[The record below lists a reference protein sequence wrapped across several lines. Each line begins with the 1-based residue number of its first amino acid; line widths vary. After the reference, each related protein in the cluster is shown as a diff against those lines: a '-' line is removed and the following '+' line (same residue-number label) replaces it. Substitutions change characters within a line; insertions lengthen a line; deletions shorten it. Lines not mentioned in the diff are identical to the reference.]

1 MFETKPVEEPHT
13 RPEPITIPRP
23 DTKPE
28 KEPKPGIDPFLDP
41 KKTPAIEPAKN

>member
-1 MFETKPVEEPHT
+1 MSEKEPKRTPLT

-23 DTKPE
+23 DTNPE
-28 KEPKPGIDPFLDP
+28 QEPKPGIDPFLDP